1 MSANADLQPE
11 DERPPEDVQ
20 GSEMSA
26 NADLALQATCPDL
39 VVQGSKMSANA
50 DAGGAAK
57 DSPEMC
63 KVPKYLLTQM
73 KYLVTKNSYLI
84 FLLEKNS
91 L

>member
-1 MSANADLQPE
+1 MSANADQF
-11 DERPPEDVQ
+11 
-20 GSEMSA
+20 S
-26 NADLALQATCPDL
+26 LALLASID
-39 VVQGSKMSANA
+39 VQGSKMSANA

-63 KVPKYLLTQM
+63 KVPKCLLTQM

-84 FLLEKNS
+84 FLLEKSS